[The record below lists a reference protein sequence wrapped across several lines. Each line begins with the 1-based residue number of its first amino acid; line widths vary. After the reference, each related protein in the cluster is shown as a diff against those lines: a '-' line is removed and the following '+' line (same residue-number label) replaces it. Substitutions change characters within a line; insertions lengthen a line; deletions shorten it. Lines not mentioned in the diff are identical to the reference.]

1 VSYSVNIFHVDVRR
15 KIEEGQKLDG
25 FSHPELKTEDM
36 KRLIKRL
43 GLYGYQPVGQQIA
56 DALKAK
62 PLEFVKQVGTCPITV
77 TVFPSQ
83 VSFSVP
89 YWEGSQ
95 DAILEALQDA
105 SELSDSES
113 LALHNPQLN
122 AWSDG

>member
-1 VSYSVNIFHVDVRR
+1 MSYSVNVFHADVRR
-15 KIEEGQKLDG
+15 KVEEGQELDG
-25 FSHPELKTEDM
+25 FSHPELKTEDVQ
-36 KRLIKRL
+36 RLIKRL

-56 DALKAK
+56 GAQMTK
-62 PLEFVKQVGTCPITV
+62 PVEFVKQVSSCPITV
-77 TVFPSQ
+77 TVFPSE

-95 DAILEALQDA
+95 DAIFEALQDA